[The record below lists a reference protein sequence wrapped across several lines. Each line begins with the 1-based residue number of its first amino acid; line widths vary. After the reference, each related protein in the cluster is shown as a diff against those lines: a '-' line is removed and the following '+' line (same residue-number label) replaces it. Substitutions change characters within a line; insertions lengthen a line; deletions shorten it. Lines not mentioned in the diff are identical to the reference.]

1 MSGINIKRFGVKYF
15 DHEVSS
21 RYLSDIRKYSVPTAE
36 EEHELILRI
45 QSGDES
51 ARNELIVRNQRFIF
65 AMAKGFAVNA
75 EEIGDYVSEG
85 NVGMIDAINRG
96 FDLSRG
102 IRFMSYAVWYIRRSM
117 RAYLMNKTLVR
128 KTNQSKIGNKVEKI
142 KYKFMNEKGTVPTV
156 EETIDLLNEMYNIKV
171 SEQDIRDMNIISIND
186 ELNEDYMV
194 EDDSEYNKATASNN
208 QYEDDIENEYLK
220 YKVDLLLKYINKY
233 PKEKEVIKMLFGVG
247 YDRAYTN
254 IEVGEM
260 FAMKDVEVESLK
272 RKIISYLKRK
282 VTSNSAKKQLPSSE
296 E

>member
-36 EEHELILRI
+36 EEHELILRM

-102 IRFMSYAVWYIRRSM
+102 VRFMSYAVWYIRRSM
-117 RAYLMNKTLVR
+117 RAYLMNKTLIR
-128 KTNQSKIGNKVEKI
+128 KTNKSKIGNKVEKI
-142 KYKFMNEKGTVPTV
+142 KYKFMNEKGTMPTV
-156 EETIDLLNEMYNIKV
+156 DETIDLLNEMYGIKV
-171 SEQDIRDMNIISIND
+171 SEQDIRDMNIISINE
-186 ELNEDYMV
+186 ELNENYMV
-194 EDDSEYNKATASNN
+194 EDDTEYNKATASDN
-208 QYEDDIENEYLK
+208 QYENDIENDYLR
-220 YKVDLLLKYINKY
+220 YKVDLLLKYIDKY
-233 PKEKEVIKMLFGVG
+233 PKEKEVIKMLFGIG
-247 YDRAYTN
+247 YDRVYTN
-254 IEVGEM
+254 TEVGTM
-260 FAMKDVEVESLK
+260 FAMKSEEVESLK
-272 RKIISYLKRK
+272 QKIISFIKRK
-282 VTSNSAKKQLPSSE
+282 VASNCVKKTTPIH
-296 E
+296 